1 MIDEGELITPPV
13 NRTTSVIATVVVMF
27 TFDST
32 TTVPDQMAVPVNKDV
47 RRLEGQGRLVGRQ
60 AGQAGWS
67 AGWQAS
73 RQVGRQG
80 RLVGRQAEQAG
91 WSAGKQAGRSVG
103 RLAGRRAGWQ
113 GRLAGWQVG
122 GQAGRAGWQV
132 GRQGRQAGRQ
142 GRLAGRR
149 AGRQGRLAGRA
160 GRPAGWS
167 AGWQAGQVGRLAGR
181 QGSLAGWQA
190 GQFGRLAGRQAG
202 RQVGPSLESAD
213 KKSVGTR
220 LWKQMMIQAFE
231 SDIFDPMKD
240 KPHKWCLQQKKR
252 LECSQ
257 TSLSLD
263 EINERTLGQC
273 KGSLEHDI
281 KCRIDM
287 DQDLPHLIAPP
298 LTKKAPI
305 PECYNRGEKG
315 HKKPDCPNLKGK
327 INNMDLLA
335 DNQRKTHAIV
345 VIQADIGNEV
355 NINTIQG
362 EAHLPQKWKYSINIG
377 HVSDAK
383 LLLNNPD
390 SGISYNMGQ
399 TCYPTAY
406 QDNTTND

>member
-91 WSAGKQAGRSVG
+91 WSAGKQAGRQAGRLAGQVG
-103 RLAGRRAGWQ
+103 RLAGRRAGGQ
-113 GRLAGWQVG
+113 GRL
-122 GQAGRAGWQV
+122 V
-132 GRQGRQAGRQ
+132 GRQAGQAGRQ

-160 GRPAGWS
+160 GRP
-167 AGWQAGQVGRLAGR
+167 VGRLAARAGWQFGRLAGRAVWQVGR

-190 GQFGRLAGRQAG
+190 GRQAGRWGRLAGGQFASKG
-202 RQVGPSLESAD
+202 ELDNPYNWEV
-213 KKSVGTR
+213 
-220 LWKQMMIQAFE
+220 WKMMIQAFE

-399 TCYPTAY
+399 TCYTTAY